1 MKDSIQIGNQKVG
14 HKSPIFIIAEIG
26 INHNGDINTAFELI
40 DKAKWAGS
48 SAVKF
53 QTYITEKRVSQ
64 DSPIFD
70 ILKACELSFAQQKE
84 LFEYANSKDIIAFS
98 TPFDSESVEF
108 LAEINSPCYKV
119 ASFDLVNTPLLM
131 DIAKQKRPVI
141 ISRGMAN
148 MEEIDIAMNILKNIP
163 TVLLHCISAYPVPNH
178 SSLNL
183 STIAALKE
191 RYHSL
196 IGYSDHTL
204 DIEASQF
211 AVACGAKVIEKHFT
225 LSQSMEGPDHLIS
238 SEPKQLKKL
247 IERCKIVHE
256 MMGSPAW
263 DSIDAEKDILQYRRK
278 N

>member
-1 MKDSIQIGNQKVG
+1 MKDTMQIGNQKIG
-14 HKSPIFIIAEIG
+14 QQSPIFIIAEVG
-26 INHNGDINTAFELI
+26 INHNGDMNTAFELI
-40 DKAKWAGS
+40 NKAKWAGA

-53 QTYITEKRVSQ
+53 QTYITEKRVAN
-64 DSPIFD
+64 DSPIFN
-70 ILKACELSFAQQKE
+70 ILKQCELSFEQQKE
-84 LFEYANSKDIIAFS
+84 LFEYANSKNIMAFS

-119 ASFDLVNTPLLM
+119 ASFDLVNTPLLR

-163 TVLLHCISAYPVPNH
+163 TVLLHCVSAYPVPNH

-263 DSIDAEKDILQYRRK
+263 DSIEAEKDILQYRRK

>member
-1 MKDSIQIGNQKVG
+1 MKDTIQIGSQKVG
-14 HKSPIFIIAEIG
+14 HESPIFIIAEIG
-26 INHNGDINTAFELI
+26 INHNGDMNNAFELI
-40 DKAKWAGS
+40 DKAKWAGA

-64 DSPIFD
+64 DSPIFG
-70 ILKACELSFAQQKE
+70 ILKGCELSFAQQKE
-84 LFEYANSKDIIAFS
+84 LFEYANSNGIIAFS

-131 DIAKQKRPVI
+131 DIAHQNRPVI

-148 MEEIDIAMNILKNIP
+148 MEEIDIAMNILKDIP

-204 DIEASQF
+204 DTEASQF

-225 LSQSMEGPDHLIS
+225 LSQSMDGPDHLIS

-247 IERCKIVHE
+247 IEKCKIVHE
-256 MMGSPAW
+256 MMGIPAW
-263 DSIDAEKDILQYRRK
+263 DSIEAEKDILQYRRK

>member
-1 MKDSIQIGNQKVG
+1 MKDTIQIGNQKVG

-26 INHNGDINTAFELI
+26 INHNGDMKNAFELI
-40 DKAKWAGS
+40 DKAKWSGA

-70 ILKACELSFAQQKE
+70 ILKGCELSFEQQKE

-119 ASFDLVNTPLLM
+119 ASFDLVNTPLLR

-163 TVLLHCISAYPVPNH
+163 TVLLHCVSAYPVPNH

>member
-1 MKDSIQIGNQKVG
+1 MKDTIQIGSQKVG

-26 INHNGDINTAFELI
+26 INHNGDMKNAFELI
-40 DKAKWAGS
+40 DKAKWSGA

-70 ILKACELSFAQQKE
+70 ILKGCELSFEQQKE

-131 DIAKQKRPVI
+131 HIAQQKMPVI

-225 LSQSMEGPDHLIS
+225 LSQSMDGPDHLIS

-247 IERCKIVHE
+247 IERCKIVNE

-263 DSIDAEKDILQYRRK
+263 ESIEAEKDILQYRRK

>member
-26 INHNGDINTAFELI
+26 INHNGDMKNAFELI
-40 DKAKWAGS
+40 DKAKWSGA

-70 ILKACELSFAQQKE
+70 ILKGCELSFEQQKE

-119 ASFDLVNTPLLM
+119 ASFDLVNTPLLR

-163 TVLLHCISAYPVPNH
+163 TVLLHCVSAYPVPNH

-263 DSIDAEKDILQYRRK
+263 DSIEAEKDILQYRRK

>member
-1 MKDSIQIGNQKVG
+1 
-14 HKSPIFIIAEIG
+14 
-26 INHNGDINTAFELI
+26 
-40 DKAKWAGS
+40 
-48 SAVKF
+48 
-53 QTYITEKRVSQ
+53 
-64 DSPIFD
+64 
-70 ILKACELSFAQQKE
+70 
-84 LFEYANSKDIIAFS
+84 
-98 TPFDSESVEF
+98 
-108 LAEINSPCYKV
+108 
-119 ASFDLVNTPLLM
+119 
-131 DIAKQKRPVI
+131 
-141 ISRGMAN
+141 
-148 MEEIDIAMNILKNIP
+148 MNILKNIP

-263 DSIDAEKDILQYRRK
+263 DSIEAEKDILQYRRK